1 MTRPP
6 RIPIALP
13 TIFVVLAATAAAAS
27 AASPAARVAVLTFDA
42 AWSDEGAGSILDALK
57 ERGLKATFFLAGRFV
72 VRFPALARRIAE
84 EGHEAANH
92 TYSHDHLTRGAAAGR
107 WETRPGLT
115 FAILKD
121 EMDRTATAYAAAT
134 GRALTPLWRAPYGE
148 TNAEI
153 DAWAGEAGYTHVP
166 WTEGLDALDWVSDES
181 SRLYQSPETALARL
195 LRRLAARDGAEGPA
209 FVLMHLGSSR
219 PEGERFAGA
228 LPALID
234 GARALG
240 YRFETASEALA
251 EGNTR

>member
-84 EGHEAANH
+84 EGHE
-92 TYSHDHLTRGAAAGR
+92 
-107 WETRPGLT
+107 
-115 FAILKD
+115 
-121 EMDRTATAYAAAT
+121 AAT